1 LQQLN
6 DGKTRDTGQ
15 QIQAGVH
22 HMNMSTYMS
31 KYMYIGA
38 WAYEKIIYLHAVE
51 ALEVL

>member
-1 LQQLN
+1 MPGQGRHRQQHP
-6 DGKTRDTGQ
+6 
-15 QIQAGVH
+15 AAVH
-22 HMNMSTYMS
+22 HMGIS